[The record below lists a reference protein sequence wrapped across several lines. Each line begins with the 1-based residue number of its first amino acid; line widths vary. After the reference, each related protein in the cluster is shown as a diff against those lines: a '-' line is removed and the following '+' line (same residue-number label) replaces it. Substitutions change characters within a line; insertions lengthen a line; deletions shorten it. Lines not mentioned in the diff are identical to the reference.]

1 MGIKEAI
8 KQDKFDSNQL
18 MATVNIIYTANWL
31 RDQNA
36 PIYKAH
42 GILSQHYNILR
53 IVRGSHPKPVTPGYI
68 KEVMLDK
75 GRDLTRLVDKLVKL
89 NYLERCLCEHNR
101 RKMEITITKAGLD
114 LITVISKG
122 SEPLFKAQPLTEEEG
137 LQLSNLLDKLR
148 G

>member
-8 KQDKFDSNQL
+8 KQNKFDSNQL

-36 PIYKAH
+36 PVYKIH

-68 KEVMLDK
+68 KEVILDK

-89 NYLERCLCEHNR
+89 NYLERRLCEHNR
-101 RKMEITITKAGLD
+101 RKMEITITKTGLD
-114 LITVISKG
+114 LIDVISKD
-122 SEPLFKAQPLTEEEG
+122 SEPLFKAQPLTEEES

>member
-8 KQDKFDSNQL
+8 KQNKFDSNQL

-36 PIYKAH
+36 PVYKTH

-89 NYLERCLCEHNR
+89 NYLERRLCEHNR
-101 RKMEITITKAGLD
+101 RKMEITITKTGLD
-114 LITVISKG
+114 LIDVISKD
-122 SEPLFKAQPLTEEEG
+122 SEPLFKAQPLTEEES

>member
-8 KQDKFDSNQL
+8 KQNKFDSNQL

-36 PIYKAH
+36 PVYKIH

-89 NYLERCLCEHNR
+89 NYLERRLCEHNR
-101 RKMEITITKAGLD
+101 RKMEITITKTGLD
-114 LITVISKG
+114 LIDVISKD
-122 SEPLFKAQPLTEEEG
+122 SEPLFKAQPLTEEES

>member
-8 KQDKFDSNQL
+8 KQNKFDSNQL

-36 PIYKAH
+36 PVYKTH

-89 NYLERCLCEHNR
+89 NYLERRLCEHNR

-114 LITVISKG
+114 LIDVISKD
-122 SEPLFKAQPLTEEEG
+122 SEPLFKAQPLTEEES

>member
-36 PIYKAH
+36 PVYKAH

-89 NYLERCLCEHNR
+89 NYLERRLCEHNR

>member
-8 KQDKFDSNQL
+8 KQNKFDSNQL

-36 PIYKAH
+36 PVYKTH

-75 GRDLTRLVDKLVKL
+75 GPDLTRLVDKLVKL
-89 NYLERCLCEHNR
+89 NYLERRLCEHNR

-114 LITVISKG
+114 LIDVISKD
-122 SEPLFKAQPLTEEEG
+122 SEPLFKAQPLTEEES